1 MPSLTRVTPPR
12 DSFKYTEDW
21 DISSGRVIP
30 LSLTDV
36 GKLEKY
42 KVILHNPHAH
52 VRNKNDW
59 VLLASMIIELRVDNS
74 CCNDPDF
81 TTLDLSWFDQLRS
94 IDTGCYSFKNVEV
107 VSIIGLP
114 NLESVLV
121 GEHSF
126 TKKKFGTKC
135 DPNRRFYLM
144 NCPKMKDLTIHKYC
158 FSDYSVCEIN
168 HLPSLDVISMGGIS
182 ESDIDSFS
190 FYATPS
196 LVLKSFVSWEQS
208 LTDLPLL
215 KALIFGSFCFFACNR
230 VVFESTLV
238 PRSLT

>member
-59 VLLASMIIELRVDNS
+59 VLLASTITELRVDNS

-81 TTLDLSWFDQLRS
+81 TTLDLSRFDQLKS
-94 IDTGCYSFKNVEV
+94 IDTGRYSFKNVEV

-126 TKKKFGTKC
+126 TKK
-135 DPNRRFYLM
+135 
-144 NCPKMKDLTIHKYC
+144 KDLTIHKYC

-196 LVLKSFVSWEQS
+196 LVLRSFVSWEKS

-215 KALIFGSFCFFACNR
+215 KTMIFGSFCFFVCNR

-238 PRSLT
+238 FRSLT

>member
-1 MPSLTRVTPPR
+1 MCATRT
-12 DSFKYTEDW
+12 TGCCW
-21 DISSGRVIP
+21 
-30 LSLTDV
+30 
-36 GKLEKY
+36 
-42 KVILHNPHAH
+42 
-52 VRNKNDW
+52 
-59 VLLASMIIELRVDNS
+59 LRRR
-74 CCNDPDF
+74 
-81 TTLDLSWFDQLRS
+81 FDQLKS
-94 IDTGCYSFKNVEV
+94 IDTGRYSFKNVEV

-196 LVLKSFVSWEQS
+196 LVLRSFVSWEKS

-215 KALIFGSFCFFACNR
+215 KTVIFGSFCFFACNR